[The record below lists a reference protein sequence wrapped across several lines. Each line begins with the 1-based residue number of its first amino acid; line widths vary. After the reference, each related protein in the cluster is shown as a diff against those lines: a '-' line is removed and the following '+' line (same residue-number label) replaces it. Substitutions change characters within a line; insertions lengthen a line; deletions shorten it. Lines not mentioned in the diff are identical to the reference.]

1 MNDRVLSICMP
12 TYKRRKKLQKAYST
26 IVKQIKECCAEEIVE
41 YIISVNPAGD
51 GTEKWLSE
59 QDKEKFVSVNINR
72 ENIGADNNIALVLT
86 KATGKYVWLVGD
98 DDILLDGSV
107 QKVLRLIQQYPNLAW
122 IYMNYGYEDRQ
133 AKNIEPMYL
142 IKKIEGYYEN
152 GRQAMLSNFKY
163 LDGGI
168 LFTTANIYLREGMDE
183 LIAKG
188 VQGPQCTMIYT
199 MYAATKGVAYII
211 SEPMIDQGQDIL
223 WKDEAY
229 DIVILNF
236 NNVLLKLVNNGYEEK
251 EIIGL
256 IRTRMHR
263 EAVSIWFLLLKE
275 FIKDF
280 DKAVKHYMWYLK
292 LIPWTTLGMTVT
304 LPFWAIYLIIR
315 HKYRTFKR
323 SKQKRAL
330 RIAQ

>member
-1 MNDRVLSICMP
+1 MNGKVLSICMP
-12 TYKRRKKLQKAYST
+12 TYKRKEILQKSYST
-26 IVKQIKECCAEEIVE
+26 IVKQIKDCCAEKIVE

-51 GTEKWLSE
+51 GTGKWLGE
-59 QDKEKFVSVNINR
+59 QVTEEFVRININKQ
-72 ENIGADNNIALVLT
+72 NIGADNNIALVLS
-86 KATGKYVWLVGD
+86 KATGKYVWMVGD

-107 QKVLRLIQQYPNLAW
+107 RKVLGLIQQYPKLAW

-133 AKNIEPMYL
+133 AQNIEPMYL

-152 GRQAMLSNFKY
+152 GREAMLSNFKY

-168 LFTTANIYLREGMDE
+168 LFTTANIYLREGMEE
-183 LIAKG
+183 LIARG

-199 MYAATKGVAYII
+199 MYAATKGGAYII
-211 SEPMIDQGQDIL
+211 SEPMFDQGQDIL
-223 WKDEAY
+223 WKNEVY

-256 IRTRMHR
+256 IRTRMHG

-275 FIKDF
+275 FFKDF
-280 DKAVKHYMWYLK
+280 NKAVKHYMWYLK

-304 LPFWAIYLIIR
+304 LPFWAIYLFIR
-315 HKYRTFKR
+315 HKYRTIRR
-323 SKQKRAL
+323 SRERRSL
-330 RIAQ
+330 HMTY

>member
-1 MNDRVLSICMP
+1 ME
-12 TYKRRKKLQKAYST
+12 TA
-26 IVKQIKECCAEEIVE
+26 
-41 YIISVNPAGD
+41 PA
-51 GTEKWLSE
+51 
-59 QDKEKFVSVNINR
+59 N
-72 ENIGADNNIALVLT
+72 
-86 KATGKYVWLVGD
+86 
-98 DDILLDGSV
+98 
-107 QKVLRLIQQYPNLAW
+107 
-122 IYMNYGYEDRQ
+122 
-133 AKNIEPMYL
+133 
-142 IKKIEGYYEN
+142 
-152 GRQAMLSNFKY
+152 
-163 LDGGI
+163 
-168 LFTTANIYLREGMDE
+168 
-183 LIAKG
+183 
-188 VQGPQCTMIYT
+188 C
-199 MYAATKGVAYII
+199 AATKGGAYII

-256 IRTRMHR
+256 ICTRMHR